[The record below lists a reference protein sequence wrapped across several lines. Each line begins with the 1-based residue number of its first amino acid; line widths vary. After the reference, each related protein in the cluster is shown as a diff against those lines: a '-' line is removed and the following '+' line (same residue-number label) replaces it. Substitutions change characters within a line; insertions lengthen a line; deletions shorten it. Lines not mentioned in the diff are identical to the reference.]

1 MADWK
6 GQSKGSILGYKIF
19 IFFIKYLGL
28 RASYGLLY
36 FVAFYF
42 VFSSYSTSRN
52 IYTYYH
58 RRLNYSKIKAMISIF
73 TSYVQF
79 GKTLIDRVAVTVGL
93 KNRFTFEFDGIK
105 NIKTLIAQGKGGI
118 IFTAHIGNF
127 NISRSF
133 FTEVSDTEINI
144 HMVVTD
150 TEHEQIKNYLNSI
163 TGESKLKFI
172 VVKED
177 LSHIFLINKAIQSN
191 ELLVFAADRS
201 GEGKHLKEL
210 FLGKE
215 AQFFQGPFK
224 LAAQKKLP
232 ILFAYIMREKKFHYH
247 FYARPFLP
255 NNYNATEI
263 LKGYT
268 ESLENMV
275 KEYPHQWFNF
285 YDFWKEYKS

>member
-6 GQSKGSILGYKIF
+6 GQSKGSVLGYKIF

-28 RASYGLLY
+28 RAAYGLLY

-42 VFSSYSTSRN
+42 IFSSYATSKN
-52 IYTYYH
+52 IYNYYH
-58 RRLNYSKIKAMISIF
+58 QRLGFSKMSSLTGIF
-73 TSYVQF
+73 SSYVQL

-93 KNRFTFEFDGIK
+93 RKKFTFEFDGIQHIQK
-105 NIKTLIAQGKGGI
+105 IIEEGKGGI

-133 FTEVSDTEINI
+133 FTEVSTEPIYIN
-144 HMVVTD
+144 MVVTD
-150 TEHEQIKNYLNSI
+150 TEHEQIKNYLNSV
-163 TGESKLKFI
+163 TGETHLKLI

-177 LSHIFLINKAIQSN
+177 MSHVFKINDAIQNN

-201 GEGKHLKEL
+201 GEGKHLKAD

-215 AQFFQGPFK
+215 TQFFQGPFK

-232 ILFAYIMREKKFHYH
+232 ILFAYIMREKNFHYH
-247 FYARPFLP
+247 FYARRFTPSSHS
-255 NNYNATEI
+255 TQEI
-263 LKGYT
+263 LMGYT
-268 ESLENMV
+268 QYLEKMV
-275 KEYPHQWFNF
+275 RKYPAQWFNF

>member
-6 GQSKGSILGYKIF
+6 GQSKGTVLGYKIF

-36 FVAFYF
+36 FVALYF

-58 RRLNYSKIKAMISIF
+58 KRLEYSKTNAFIGIF
-73 TSYVQF
+73 KSYVQF
-79 GKTLIDRVAVTVGL
+79 GKTLIDRIAVTVGL
-93 KNRFTFEFDGIK
+93 KDHFTFEFDGIEHIRK
-105 NIKTLIAQGKGGI
+105 LIEKGNGGI

-133 FTEVSDTEINI
+133 FTEVSDKQINI
-144 HMVVTD
+144 NMVVTD
-150 TEHEQIKNYLNSI
+150 TEHEQIKNYLNSV
-163 TGESKLKFI
+163 TGETKLQLI
-172 VVKED
+172 VIRED
-177 LSHIFLINKAIQSN
+177 MSHIFQINHALQNN

-201 GEGKHLKEL
+201 GEGKHLKGS

-215 AQFFQGPFK
+215 TQFFQGPFK

-232 ILFAYIMREKKFHYH
+232 ILFAYIMREKNFHYH
-247 FYARPFLP
+247 FYARNFTPQ
-255 NNYNATEI
+255 NYSAQEI

-268 ESLENMV
+268 TSLEKMV
-275 KEYPHQWFNF
+275 KKYPAQWFNF
-285 YDFWKEYKS
+285 YDFWKEYRS